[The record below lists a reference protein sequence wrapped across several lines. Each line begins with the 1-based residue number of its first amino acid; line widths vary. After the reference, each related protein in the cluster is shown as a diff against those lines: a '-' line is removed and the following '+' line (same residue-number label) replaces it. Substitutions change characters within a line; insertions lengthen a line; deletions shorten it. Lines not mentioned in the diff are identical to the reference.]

1 MSSSRGGGGDRDRRG
16 KGIAEDQST
25 GRPKKSRRPTRRE
38 ILEEVSHAE
47 ALRLQVSYKI
57 FCILFFLYIT

>member
-1 MSSSRGGGGDRDRRG
+1 MSSSRGGGGGDRDRRG

-25 GRPKKSRRPTRRE
+25 RPKKSRRPTRRD

-47 ALRLQVSYKI
+47 AVRLQVSYNI
-57 FCILFFLYIT
+57 FCILFFYT